1 MFMLNSKLLPL
12 FVFTH
17 YMNFDMQILLKN
29 WLFFHLFLGNIGRE
43 NVFYYILE
51 QKNAFLGLKNNKFK

>member
-1 MFMLNSKLLPL
+1 MLNSKLLPL

-29 WLFFHLFLGNIGRE
+29 WLFFHLFFLGNVGRE

>member
-1 MFMLNSKLLPL
+1 
-12 FVFTH
+12 
-17 YMNFDMQILLKN
+17 MQICSKIG
-29 WLFFHLFLGNIGRE
+29 FFSIFFLGNIGRE

>member
-1 MFMLNSKLLPL
+1 MLNSKLLPL

-29 WLFFHLFLGNIGRE
+29 WLFSIFFLGYIGRE
-43 NVFYYILE
+43 KVFYYILE
-51 QKNAFLGLKNNKFK
+51 QKTPF

>member
-1 MFMLNSKLLPL
+1 MLNSKLLPL

-17 YMNFDMQILLKN
+17 YMNFDMQICSKIV
-29 WLFFHLFLGNIGRE
+29 FFSIFFLGNIGRE

>member
-1 MFMLNSKLLPL
+1 MLNSKLLPL
-12 FVFTH
+12 FVFTQ

>member
-1 MFMLNSKLLPL
+1 MLNSKLLPL

-29 WLFFHLFLGNIGRE
+29 GLFFHLFLSNIGTE
-43 NVFYYILE
+43 NEFYYILE
-51 QKNAFLGLKNNKFK
+51 QKNAFLGY